1 MTVKTTKT
9 KAKTTT
15 ATTTSNK
22 SNRPLLGKCS
32 TEVWF
37 DAPNARTK
45 FVDVTL
51 ERTADGYR
59 VVEAH
64 IQNQINQ
71 YAMDYVRADARALTR
86 DIKRR
91 GIFSK

>member
-1 MTVKTTKT
+1 MTTKTTKT
-9 KAKTTT
+9 KT
-15 ATTTSNK
+15 A
-22 SNRPLLGKCS
+22 RPLLGKCS

-37 DAPNARTK
+37 EAPNARSK

-51 ERTADGYR
+51 ERTEDGYR

-64 IQNQINQ
+64 IQNPVNQ
-71 YAMDYVRADARALTR
+71 YAVDYVRADARALTR

-91 GIFSK
+91 GIFSL

>member
-1 MTVKTTKT
+1 MTAKTTKNS
-9 KAKTTT
+9 KTTT
-15 ATTTSNK
+15 SAT
-22 SNRPLLGKCS
+22 NRPLLGKVS

-37 DAPNARTK
+37 DAPNARSK

-51 ERTADGYR
+51 ERTSDGYR

-64 IQNQINQ
+64 IQSPVNQ
-71 YAMDYVRADARALTR
+71 YAMEYVRADARALTR

-91 GIFSK
+91 GIFAK